1 MLELIKK
8 ILARIFLVMLF
19 VTAIR
24 PNIVTTSIMLL
35 LLFISMIVLFF
46 GNKKDNK
53 LKDISQESE

>member
-46 GNKKDNK
+46 ENKKDNK